1 MEIVKVKSKSKKK
14 IDDSSGSSKKAKA
27 KRKKEEA
34 TTTKKTKKVVQTKKK
49 NGSTPK
55 KASPPPSPTTK
66 KQPAKKK
73 SNSLKKKGVDDDD
86 NNDALNIEVDEN
98 LLFMTNDKLSK
109 SLEPCD
115 KYDIN
120 RPDNITI
127 ASKKDQSVKATK
139 VIKKREKQRI
149 FDLAIEQ
156 SQAYFNDIENEP
168 NRMFGPLPAAIY
180 PMQRFLMN
188 GFLPVDNMNPAATI
202 SCVTRNLKEECDF
215 INSEKLK
222 QRELDNSI
230 KSSSSSTNTPSSIK
244 TNGPGNTDQ
253 QGKKR
258 DLSNTKLNQVWGTTY
273 HSFGYNRRIPKELKL
288 GIDRAYIGEK
298 VKIFKLCYDDDC
310 IEPDVEFGSMPSN
323 SRMFNQTRDTHYMKY
338 KCADKIVLDSA
349 KMIPRPQIEVIDRAY
364 FRKYRRKPEPNEQV
378 ELCASGTRCV
388 FNVIIRNKHQAYI
401 ARIFYSRN
409 EIRHKIIYNKER
421 LCIDCLLKLW
431 TKVHD
436 QNVSHEIDVQRPF
449 NYFSVKVGPKEY
461 SSHCLLS
468 NIENDRPTGIEGHVP
483 RFSGNNRRNAV
494 VVKNYDDGNQ
504 IHTTFTPYLEE
515 IGMDF

>member
-1 MEIVKVKSKSKKK
+1 METVKLKSKKK
-14 IDDSSGSSKKAKA
+14 LDHSSDRQKKNKGVDEKIKKKRKTKTESKKGEQ
-27 KRKKEEA
+27 RKK
-34 TTTKKTKKVVQTKKK
+34 T
-49 NGSTPK
+49 STPK
-55 KASPPPSPTTK
+55 KASAP
-66 KQPAKKK
+66 K
-73 SNSLKKKGVDDDD
+73 SSNKRTNKTMVTNTLKKKIEDDDS
-86 NNDALNIEVDEN
+86 NNTGIEIDDN

-139 VIKKREKQRI
+139 IVKEREKQTI
-149 FDLAIEQ
+149 FNLAIEKA
-156 SQAYFNDIENEP
+156 QAYFNDIQNEP
-168 NRMFGPLPAAIY
+168 NRMFGPTPVAIY
-180 PMQRFLMN
+180 PIQRFLAN

-202 SCVTRNLKEECDF
+202 SCVTRNLTEECDF
-215 INSEKLK
+215 IASEKLK
-222 QRELDNSI
+222 QKELDRI
-230 KSSSSSTNTPSSIK
+230 KSANNTGKS
-244 TNGPGNTDQ
+244 NGGAGD

-298 VKIFKLCYDDDC
+298 VKIFKLCYDYDC
-310 IEPDVEFGSMPSN
+310 IEPDVEFGSIPSN
-323 SRMFNQTRDTHYMKY
+323 SRMFNKIKDTHYMKY
-338 KCADKIVLDSA
+338 KCADKVVLDSA
-349 KMIPRPQIEVIDRAY
+349 KMIPRSPMETIDRAY

-378 ELCASGTRCV
+378 ELCSSGIRCMFMLIV
-388 FNVIIRNKHQAYI
+388 RNKHQAYI
-401 ARIFYSRN
+401 PRVFRSPD
-409 EIRHKIIYNKER
+409 EIKYKVVHNTEK

-436 QNVSHEIDVQRPF
+436 QNVSHEIEVQRPF
-449 NYFSVKVGPKEY
+449 NYFSVKVGPREY
-461 SSHCLLS
+461 STHCLLS
-468 NIENDRPTGIEGHVP
+468 NIENDRPTGIEGNVP

-494 VVKNYDDGNQ
+494 VAKNYDNGNQ
-504 IHTTFTPYLEE
+504 IHTTFTPYLAE